1 MESIGLVGYFS
12 AAVIIAIFGILVFFA
27 RNKTFIARWLM
38 LSIVAFF
45 AANAIAALQ
54 VNFSFSLVWV
64 ILVDAIKIGCWALL
78 IIALNYQLESLRTLL
93 SHRLS
98 VAYLAFLALALVT
111 WYCVN
116 LFFGASYNFLFFL
129 FTLFNLITLVLL
141 EQFYR
146 NSPDSARWTI
156 WPFIIGIAS
165 FSLFDF
171 VLYAQASMLNSISF
185 EYWYSRGFIACLCV
199 PFMLV
204 GARRIQNGTVRV
216 FVSRQV
222 VFYSSMLMI
231 AGVYLL
237 VMAFAGYIIRFL
249 GGEWGGLV
257 SVTFLMFASIVLV
270 VLLVTETL
278 RRKVKVFIAKNF
290 FANKYEYRDE
300 WLSLIEK
307 IETTSAESYYQM
319 ATEIMIAKLEAAGGA
334 ILKWQGSH
342 QYQVKYSKGIAL
354 GDELEQ
360 GLNLCGQFCQQQGWI
375 VDLSEYSRTPNLY
388 HGLYLTSSFYQSS
401 QVNTIVPIFIGKAF
415 YGLFVIGPSAE
426 AKQLNW
432 EDRDLLFAVS
442 KQLGNFISL
451 HEAND
456 KLAESKQFDAFNRMS
471 AFLVHDLKNVQAQ
484 LSLINMNAKKHRDN
498 PAFVDDVFETVES
511 ATERL
516 DKMLKQLRNKQLAE
530 SQSKEIDL
538 AELIDKVVTQCN
550 IRAPQVIIEQ
560 IQSCV
565 LAIDGETLHSVLHH
579 LLQNAQEATASDGW
593 VKISLKAQ
601 SEYAVIEISDNG
613 SGMSQEFIE
622 KRLFKPFDT
631 TKGNAG
637 MGIGVYE
644 AKQFVEGL
652 AGSIDVTSEPDV
664 GTRFVLSLPKKNKID
679 EVLI

>member
-1 MESIGLVGYFS
+1 MEPIGLVGYFS
-12 AAVIIAIFGILVFFA
+12 AAVITAIFGVLVFFA
-27 RNKTFIARWLM
+27 RNKSFIARWLM
-38 LSIVAFF
+38 LSIIAFF
-45 AANAIAALQ
+45 VANAVAAMQ
-54 VNFSFSLVWV
+54 VNFAFSLVWV
-64 ILVDAIKIGCWALL
+64 ILIDAIKISSWALL
-78 IIALNYQLESLRTLL
+78 IVALNYQLESFRALF
-93 SHRLS
+93 SHRITAIYL
-98 VAYLAFLALALVT
+98 VATAGSLGA
-111 WYCVN
+111 WYVAN
-116 LFFGASYNFLFFL
+116 MWLNVGYNFLFFV
-129 FTLFNLITLVLL
+129 FTLLNLITLVLL

-146 NSPDSARWTI
+146 NSPDAARWAI

-171 VLYAQASMLNSISF
+171 VLYAQASMLNTINF
-185 EYWYSRGFIACLCV
+185 DYWFSRGFIACLCV

-257 SVTFLMFASIVLV
+257 SVTFLMFASVVLV

-319 ATEIMIAKLEAAGGA
+319 ATEIMMAKLEAAGGA
-334 ILKWQGSH
+334 ILKWHGSH
-342 QYQVKYSKGIAL
+342 QYQIKYSKGLEL
-354 GDELEQ
+354 GDDLEQ
-360 GLNLCGQFCQQQGWI
+360 GLTLCGQFCQQQGWI
-375 VDLSEYSRTPNLY
+375 VDLREYGRTPNLY

-401 QVNTIVPIFIGKAF
+401 QVKTIVPIFIGKAF
-415 YGLFVIGPSAE
+415 YGLFVIGPSPD
-426 AKQLNW
+426 AKNLNW

-560 IQSCV
+560 TQSCV
-565 LAIDGETLHSVLHH
+565 MAIDGETLHSVLHH

-593 VKISLKAQ
+593 VKISLTTQ
-601 SEYAVIEISDNG
+601 SEYAVIEIIDNG

-644 AKQFVEGL
+644 AKQFVEGI
-652 AGSIDVTSEPDV
+652 AGSIDVTSELDV
-664 GTRFVLSLPKKNKID
+664 GTRFVLSLPKKNEID